1 VAALEAPRLAE
12 QRVVTVAVAM
22 GAVGLAVAYLP
33 LFALTL
39 ALGLTLF
46 SSALVEGA
54 AASLGEPPAAQ
65 HYLSMAAF
73 GLVIGALGSSLAE
86 ESYFR
91 HVAFADEET

>member
-1 VAALEAPRLAE
+1 M
-12 QRVVTVAVAM
+12 VTVAAVM
-22 GAVGLAVAYLP
+22 GAVGLAVTYLL
-33 LFALTL
+33 LFALML

-46 SSALVEGA
+46 SSALVEGG

-65 HYLSMAAF
+65 HYLSMAGFVAAS
-73 GLVIGALGSSLAE
+73 GLVIGALGGSLAE